1 MFKLNRLFAKSQPV
15 SNFKIQSFTY
25 FIPSPPHRTSGY
37 REKQFDKYFYEFINL
52 GFEILEFKT
61 SSISG
66 ENSSGMWV
74 IFILRATNE
83 KASKLDLSEA
93 FIEKDTQ
100 YTKEEIEGLYYIDDR
115 SGGL

>member
-1 MFKLNRLFAKSQPV
+1 MFKLSQFFSKKNTN

-25 FIPSPPHRTSGY
+25 FIPAPPNRGSGY

-61 SSISG
+61 TAISR

-74 IFILRATNE
+74 VFILKATNE
-83 KASKLDLSEA
+83 KASKLDLNET
-93 FIEKDTQ
+93 FLEKKFEPR
-100 YTKEEIEGLYYIDDR
+100 KEEVEGLYYIDDQ
-115 SGGL
+115 SGEL